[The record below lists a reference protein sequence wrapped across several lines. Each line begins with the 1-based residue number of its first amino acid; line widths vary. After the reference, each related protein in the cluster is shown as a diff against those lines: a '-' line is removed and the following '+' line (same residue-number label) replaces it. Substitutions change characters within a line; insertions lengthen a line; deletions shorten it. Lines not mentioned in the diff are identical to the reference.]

1 MGSDPFRDV
10 LQQFEEAVGRSAI
23 EAFRELLS
31 VCRPGEL
38 QLTVG
43 GGKKLRVRLLIWSEF
58 CFSQI
63 VRQLLPALMRDTRAA
78 LQLVDE
84 HLISELDALTRLR
97 ICIGAV

>member
-43 GGKKLRVRLLIWSEF
+43 AVEKLRVR
-58 CFSQI
+58 
-63 VRQLLPALMRDTRAA
+63 
-78 LQLVDE
+78 
-84 HLISELDALTRLR
+84 
-97 ICIGAV
+97 